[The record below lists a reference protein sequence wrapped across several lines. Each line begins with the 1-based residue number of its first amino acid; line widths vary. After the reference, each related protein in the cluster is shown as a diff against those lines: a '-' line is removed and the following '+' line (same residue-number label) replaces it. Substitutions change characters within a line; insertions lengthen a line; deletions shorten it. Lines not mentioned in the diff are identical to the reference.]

1 MGNVN
6 FQYLDNNFKSFREF
20 FKIEFSSMKII
31 AMIPARYGASRFP
44 GKLMQDLG
52 GKPVIVRTYEA
63 TVATELFHEVYVVTD
78 SEIIF
83 NEIENSGGHAIM
95 SQKEHDCGSDRI
107 AEAVENMDIDIVVNV
122 QGDEPFTSREGL
134 EQVLSVFSGPD
145 AEKIDLASLMTE
157 IHDWKEISDP
167 NCVKVIVDKENF
179 ALYFSR
185 SPIPY
190 PRDKNAAVQYYKHK
204 GIYAFRK
211 QAILDFYKLP
221 LRSLEAAEKIECIR
235 YLEYG
240 KNIKM
245 AISNTQGIEIDTPED
260 LIRAN
265 KILKEDK
272 KETVNNKYRNFP
284 MVPKVVFG
292 PGSFDQLSS
301 ILAPNRKDKA
311 PFIFLVDDVFK
322 GQELVER
329 INLRFNDKL
338 IFISSDEEPKTV
350 QVDQIVKD
358 IKTEFTYKPSGIVGI
373 GGGTILDLAKA
384 VSIMLSNKGS
394 ASDYQGWDLVRNKA
408 VYHVGVPTISGTGAE
423 VSRTTVLTGP
433 VRKLGIN
440 SDFTPFDQVVLDP
453 DLTLGVPKNQWFFT
467 GMDCFIHCVESLN
480 GTFLNAFSQSYG
492 EKAYDLCM
500 EIFVTD
506 DLSDEES
513 RGKLMMASWHG
524 GMSIAY
530 SQVGVAHAMSYGLSY
545 VLGTKHGVGNCIVF
559 DHLGEFYPE
568 DVALFKTMVKKHGV
582 AIPQNLCKNLTDAQ
596 ITTMI
601 DIALSLVP
609 LWENALGEG
618 WESTITRQKLRE
630 LYLKM

>member
-1 MGNVN
+1 
-6 FQYLDNNFKSFREF
+6 
-20 FKIEFSSMKII
+20 
-31 AMIPARYGASRFP
+31 MIPARYGASRFP

-63 TVATELFHEVYVVTD
+63 AKATQLFDEVYVVTD
-78 SEIIF
+78 SDVIF
-83 NEIENSGGHAIM
+83 NEIELNGGKAIM

-107 AEAVENMDIDIVVNV
+107 AEAVESMDVDIVVNV

-134 EQVLSVFSGPD
+134 EQVLRVFEGAD
-145 AEKIDLASLMTE
+145 ADKIDLASLMTE

-167 NCVKVIVDKENF
+167 NCVKVIVDKDSF

-211 QAILDFYKLP
+211 QALMDFYRLP
-221 LRSLEAAEKIECIR
+221 MRSMEAAEKVECIR

-260 LIRAN
+260 LVRAN
-265 KILKEDK
+265 KVLKEEK
-272 KETVNNKYRNFP
+272 KDTVNNRYRNFP

-292 PGSFDQLSS
+292 SGSFDQLSS
-301 ILAPNRKDKA
+301 ILAPQRKDKA
-311 PFIFLVDDVFK
+311 PFIYVVDKVFE
-322 GQELVER
+322 GNSEIIDR

-338 IFISSDEEPKTV
+338 LFVSADEEPKTS
-350 QVDQIVKD
+350 QVDAIVKD
-358 IKTEFTYKPSGIVGI
+358 TKSEFTYKPSGIIGI

-384 VSIMLSNKGS
+384 VSIMLTNKGS
-394 ASDYQGWDLVRNKA
+394 AADYQGWDLVRNKA

-433 VRKLGIN
+433 VKKLGIN
-440 SDFTPFDQVVLDP
+440 SDFTPFDQVILDP
-453 DLTLGVPKNQWFFT
+453 ELTKGVPRNQWFYT

-492 EKAYDLCM
+492 EKAYDLCR
-500 EIFVTD
+500 EIFVDGNLT
-506 DLSDEES
+506 DEES
-513 RGKLMMASWHG
+513 RAKLMMASWHG

-545 VLGTKHGVGNCIVF
+545 VLGTKHGIGNCIVF
-559 DHLGEFYPE
+559 DHLEDFYPN
-568 DVALFKTMVKKHGV
+568 DVVLFKKMVKEHDIE
-582 AIPQNLCKNLTDAQ
+582 IPKGLCKDLPEKD
-596 ITTMI
+596 IDTMI
-601 DIALSLVP
+601 DISLSLVP
-609 LWENALGEG
+609 LWENALGDD
-618 WESTITRQKLRE
+618 WEQIMTRERLRE
-630 LYLKM
+630 LYRKM